1 MYVCIIC
8 KHVCVRVRAYV
19 CAPRRRY
26 VTSSHGNQCSWPPTR
41 SHGAK
46 PTRPASFGHLCERAS
61 YLSLTLSL
69 FLDLSPA
76 SLFLLTAVAATAAA
90 AAAAAAVS
98 ARAVSSFFFHPSF
111 LLVRSF
117 IYLPALLRED
127 YPVPAGEISIP
138 SGIRTSKQRLSARSL
153 SRLELV
159 KILYPHLATRTKAS
173 RCPFLQFLDKKTGFV

>member
-1 MYVCIIC
+1 M
-8 KHVCVRVRAYV
+8 YV

-76 SLFLLTAVAATAAA
+76 SLFLLTAVAAA

-138 SGIRTSKQRLSARSL
+138 SGIRASEQRPSVEERL

-159 KILYPHLATRTKAS
+159 KILYPHLAVTKPS
-173 RCPFLQFLDKKTGFV
+173 RCPFLQFLDKNISEFV